1 MTIMIMK
8 LMLQVIW
15 MDNCSEASCRPLLDK
30 TLEKVVIN
38 VSLSTINLSGSSIT
52 EPTGH

>member
-30 TLEKVVIN
+30 TFEKVVN

>member
-15 MDNCSEASCRPLLDK
+15 MDNCSEASCRTPLDK
-30 TLEKVVIN
+30 TFEKVVN